1 MFAKIESFFRRTRRY
16 FTHREWTTRRRRDA
30 LTGHGEE
37 PGLLLIQID
46 GLARTQLE
54 RAVDS
59 RRMPFLR
66 RLLRHEGYRL
76 HSFYPGLPST
86 TAAVQAELY
95 YGVRGAVPAF
105 SFYDRIKRRH
115 GVMCSPDW
123 AKEVEASCAAQA
135 QGLLE
140 GGSSWSN
147 IYTGGATQDESHFCA
162 ASIGLEDMWRTG
174 KIGNIFMFILLHPLS
189 TLLIALL
196 IAVELLL
203 ALADLVAGVFRGE
216 KIIRELQLVIS
227 RMFVTIGLRELIT
240 LGAAVDLAR
249 GLPVVHVN
257 FVGYDEQAHRRGPG
271 SAYAHWSLLGI
282 DRSIR
287 ALHRAAEESSRRDY
301 AVWIFSDH
309 GQERVRSFDLEKAG
323 GIDEVV
329 RAALDLSQTRD
340 AAWRSRSH
348 DRPHPPWWLT
358 RRGVERTF
366 AQWSA
371 ASNLTPGE
379 EATFTVAAIGPVAHV
394 YFAQPL
400 DDAKRLALARRLVEQ
415 GRVPGVVLKLQDD
428 TIRWI
433 HAAGE
438 TAVPDEVLPL
448 LPHPETL
455 REELAEDL
463 ATLARHPHT
472 GDLMLLGWSPGA
484 APFTFA
490 PEHGAHAGL
499 GPEETRGFV
508 LLPPH
513 TRLPRDSKQHIRP
526 AALRIAA
533 LHLLERAPL
542 AAVQPVPAAGETL
555 ALRVL
560 TYNTHSCAGMD
571 GRISPRRIA
580 RVIAA
585 HDPDLVA
592 LQELDLGRRRSR
604 AEDQA
609 TIIAQQL
616 DMHVV
621 FCPTVTRGE
630 EHYGHALLSRW
641 PIEVVRRALLPSDPR
656 GWWSEPR
663 AALWARLIV
672 GARRINVITTHLGLG
687 LAERR
692 LQMAAL
698 TGPEWIGAV
707 PADEDVILCGDFN
720 ATPGS
725 PPYRLASQRL
735 RDAQLGLNGHAPVRT
750 FSSTQPFARID
761 HIFVSAAFV
770 PQRIRVPRDRVTRVA
785 SDHLPLVADFAIGP
799 ATVETPDRNRP

>member
-1 MFAKIESFFRRTRRY
+1 MFAKIESFLRRTRRY
-16 FTHREWTTRRRRDA
+16 FTHREWSARRRADA
-30 LTGHGEE
+30 QGGHGEE
-37 PGLLLIQID
+37 PGLLIVQID
-46 GLARTQLE
+46 GLSRTQLE

-86 TAAVQAELY
+86 TAAVQAELF

-115 GVMCSPDW
+115 GMMCSPDW
-123 AKEVEASCAAQA
+123 AKEVEASCAAQSS
-135 QGLLE
+135 GLLE

-162 ASIGLEDMWRTG
+162 ASIGLGDMWRTG
-174 KIGNIFMFILLHPLS
+174 KIGYIFMFILFHPLT
-189 TLLIALL
+189 TLFIALL
-196 IAVELLL
+196 IVVELLL
-203 ALADLVAGVFRGE
+203 ALWDLIAGLWRGE
-216 KIIRELQLVIS
+216 KLVRELHLVVS

-240 LGAAVDLAR
+240 MGAAVDLAR
-249 GLPVVHVN
+249 GLPVVYVN

-271 SAYAHWSLLGI
+271 SAFAHWSLLGI

-287 ALHRAAEESSRRDY
+287 TLQRAAEASSRRDY
-301 AVWIFSDH
+301 TVWILSDH
-309 GQERVRSFDLEKAG
+309 GQERVRSFDLEVPG
-323 GIDEVV
+323 GIEEMV
-329 RAALDLSQTRD
+329 RAALDPSRKQEASGRT
-340 AAWRSRSH
+340 RSH
-348 DRPHPPWWLT
+348 DRPHPPWWRT
-358 RRGVERTF
+358 SRTIERIFT
-366 AQWSA
+366 QWSL
-371 ASNLTPGE
+371 ASNLTPDE

-394 YFAQPL
+394 YFFQPL
-400 DDAKRLALARRLVEQ
+400 DDARRRALARHLVDQ

-428 TIRWI
+428 TILWF

-438 TAVPDEVLPL
+438 TSVPSDVPDL
-448 LPHPETL
+448 LPHPEMV
-455 REELAEDL
+455 REEMAEDL

-484 APFTFA
+484 PPFTFA
-490 PEHGAHAGL
+490 PERGAHAGL
-499 GPEETRGFV
+499 GPEETRGVV
-508 LLPPH
+508 LLPPQ
-513 TRLPRDSKQHIRP
+513 TRLPPGSKHHLRP

-533 LHLLERAPL
+533 LHHLERAPL
-542 AAVQPVPAAGETL
+542 AAAQPVPAAGETL
-555 ALRVL
+555 SLRVL

-580 RVIAA
+580 RVIAG
-585 HDPDLVA
+585 HEPDLVA

-616 DMHVV
+616 GMHVV

-641 PIEVVRRALLPSDPR
+641 PIEVVRRAFLPTDPR

-672 GARRINVITTHLGLG
+672 GARRINFITTHLGLG
-687 LAERR
+687 LEERR

-698 TGPEWIGAV
+698 TGPEWLGAV
-707 PADEDVILCGDFN
+707 PENEDVVLCGDFN
-720 ATPGS
+720 ASPGS
-725 PPYRLASQRL
+725 PSYRMAAQRL
-735 RDAQLGLNGHAPVRT
+735 RDAQASLKGHTPLRT
-750 FSSTQPFARID
+750 FSSTRPFARID

-770 PQRIRVPRDRVTRVA
+770 TERIRVPRDRFTRVA

-799 ATVETPDRNRP
+799 AIAETPARK

>member
-1 MFAKIESFFRRTRRY
+1 MFAKVESFFRRTRRY
-16 FTHREWTTRRRRDA
+16 FTYREWTARRRHAA
-30 LTGHGEE
+30 LPGHGEE

-46 GLARTQLE
+46 GLSRTQLE

-76 HSFYPGLPST
+76 RTFYPGLPST

-123 AKEVEASCAAQA
+123 AKEVESSCAAQA
-135 QGLLE
+135 PGLLE

-162 ASIGLEDMWRTG
+162 ASIGLGDMWRTG
-174 KIGNIFMFILLHPLS
+174 KIGYIIMFILFHPLS

-196 IAVELLL
+196 ISVELLL
-203 ALADLVAGVFRGE
+203 ALGDLVAGVLRGE
-216 KIIRELQLVIS
+216 KIIRELQLVAS

-240 LGAAVDLAR
+240 IGAATDLAR

-282 DRSIR
+282 DRAIR
-287 ALHRAAEESSRRDY
+287 ALHRAAEESGRRDY

-309 GQERVRSFDLEKAG
+309 GQERVRSFDLERPG
-323 GIDEVV
+323 GIEEVV

-340 AAWRSRSH
+340 AAWRKRSH
-348 DRPHPPWWLT
+348 ERPHPPWWLT
-358 RRGVERTF
+358 RRAVERTF
-366 AQWSA
+366 ARWTA

-379 EATFTVAAIGPVAHV
+379 EASFTVAAIGPVAHV

-400 DDAKRLALARRLVEQ
+400 DDAKRRALARRLVDQ

-428 TIRWI
+428 TICWI

-438 TAVPDEVLPL
+438 TAVPGEVPAL
-448 LPHPETL
+448 LPHPEAVHA
-455 REELAEDL
+455 ELAEDL

-484 APFTFA
+484 PSSTFA

-499 GPEETRGFV
+499 GPEETRAFV
-508 LLPPH
+508 LLPP
-513 TRLPRDSKQHIRP
+513 TARLPPGTSHHVRP
-526 AALRIAA
+526 AALRGAA

-542 AAVQPVPAAGETL
+542 SAVQPVPAAGETL
-555 ALRVL
+555 TLRVL
-560 TYNTHSCAGMD
+560 SYNTHSCAGMD

-585 HDPDLVA
+585 HEPDLVA

-616 DMHVV
+616 GLHVV

-641 PIEVVRRALLPSDPR
+641 PIEVVRRAFLPSDPR

-672 GARRINVITTHLGLG
+672 GARRINFITTHLGLG
-687 LAERR
+687 LEERR
-692 LQMAAL
+692 LQMTTL
-698 TGPEWIGAV
+698 TGPEWLGAV
-707 PADEDVILCGDFN
+707 PEGEDVILCGDFN

-725 PPYRLASQRL
+725 PAYRLAAQRL
-735 RDAQLGLNGHAPVRT
+735 RDAQASLKGHAPLRT

-770 PQRIRVPRDRVTRVA
+770 PERIRVPRDRLTRVA

-799 ATVETPDRNRP
+799 ATVETPARK